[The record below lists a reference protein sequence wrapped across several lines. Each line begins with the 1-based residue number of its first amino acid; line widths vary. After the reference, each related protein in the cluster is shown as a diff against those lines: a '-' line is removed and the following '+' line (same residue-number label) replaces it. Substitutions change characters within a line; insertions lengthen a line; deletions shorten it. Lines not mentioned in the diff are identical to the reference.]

1 MKSNLNKM
9 ALNAKARPRNL
20 IMSKGKTLKQMYGL
34 FDHGKQKNIILKDSM
49 KKIIHP
55 DRRTATSFQV
65 VAAPGRTLNV

>member
-1 MKSNLNKM
+1 
-9 ALNAKARPRNL
+9 
-20 IMSKGKTLKQMYGL
+20 MSKGKTLKQMYGL

-49 KKIIHP
+49 KKIIRP